1 MDTLTEQQREV
12 YDYVVDGGNLFLTGG
27 GGVGKS
33 YLISLIHQ
41 EVSKRRT
48 VQLCALTGCAA
59 LLLGHGAKTL
69 HSWAGIGL
77 GKEEV
82 DTLFVK
88 IRRNG
93 RAMRHWL
100 SVGLLVID
108 EVSMM
113 TAELLDKLDALA
125 KRIRKNTRPFG
136 GIQLL
141 LVGDFYQLP
150 PVRRGSGSGSGYAFE
165 AVCWSSVVPRAIE
178 LTVIH
183 RQKEADFQEIL
194 IEAREGR
201 LSAASCQVLRE
212 RMAMDW
218 QSGKIRPTLLFPR
231 RAEVDMIN
239 ERNYQALTGRK
250 ETYVAGLV
258 MGGKAPAGFD
268 VRSEAFQRYLQG
280 VDTDAPYV
288 VEVSLVE
295 EAQVMLIANV
305 DPAAG
310 LVNGSRGVVVGYC
323 AATGNPVVEFL
334 HGRREVVGRH
344 AWPLEEYPW
353 VSRTQIPLRLAYA
366 FTIHKSQG
374 ASLDSALVDIGSGNF
389 EVGQAYVALSRVRS
403 LEALYVYD
411 FEPRAFQAHR
421 SVVAFY
427 AALRAA
433 TVPATASATVPATAA
448 TEERKDSEPIARVTP
463 VTPVAP
469 VPPVVPVE
477 ELKEPGALPL
487 PLPLPPSW
495 SVPLAHVMEVIA
507 TLPVDAETW
516 ASFEAIAMEDVRV
529 VIVAHGLSVTKKGK
543 ATQNVLKELEND
555 VGVSLGCLADVARH
569 GVLFLNVPTE
579 REWDP
584 VMNAVLQAVSRK
596 SVFFA
601 LWGKAAQAKRSVIES
616 VVVHGFHEAPH
627 PSPLSAHKGFFG
639 SKPFTAI
646 REWWAA
652 RGQPWSL

>member
-1 MDTLTEQQREV
+1 MDTLTREQRAV
-12 YDYVVDGGNLFLTGG
+12 YDHVVGGGNLFLTGG

-41 EVSKRRT
+41 EVSKRKT

-77 GKEEV
+77 GKEDV
-82 DTLFVK
+82 QTLFVK

-125 KRIRKNTRPFG
+125 QRIRKNGRPFG
-136 GIQLL
+136 GIQVL

-150 PVRRGSGSGSGYAFE
+150 PVRRGGADGGAWYAFE
-165 AVCWSSVVPRAIE
+165 ASCWSSVVPHAME

-183 RQKEADFQEIL
+183 RQKEAAFQQIL
-194 IEAREGR
+194 IEARRGE
-201 LSAASCQVLRE
+201 LSAASCAALRE
-212 RMAMDW
+212 RMAVDW

-231 RAEVDMIN
+231 RAEVDLIN
-239 ERNYQALTGRK
+239 ERNFQALTGRK
-250 ETYVAGLV
+250 ETYAAGLV
-258 MGGKAPAGFD
+258 LNGGKAPAGFD
-268 VRSEAFQRYLQG
+268 VRGEAFQRYLQS

-288 VEVSLVE
+288 LEVSLVVD
-295 EAQVMLIANV
+295 AQVMLIANV
-305 DPAAG
+305 DPTAG

-323 AATGNPVVEFL
+323 ASTGNPVVEFL
-334 HGRREVVGRH
+334 NGRREVVGRH

-403 LEALYVYD
+403 LEALYIYD
-411 FEPRAFQAHR
+411 FEPRVFQAHR

-427 AALRAA
+427 AALRALPSVEGDQKEDA
-433 TVPATASATVPATAA
+433 
-448 TEERKDSEPIARVTP
+448 P
-463 VTPVAP
+463 VTDDADAAP
-469 VPPVVPVE
+469 VSDA
-477 ELKEPGALPL
+477 EPGVP
-487 PLPLPPSW
+487 PPSALELW
-495 SVPLAHVMEVIA
+495 TLTLACCNGVSALSESSQPSEYR
-507 TLPVDAETW
+507 L
-516 ASFEAIAMEDVRV
+516 SFEAVAPNDVRV
-529 VIVAHGLSVTKKGK
+529 VIVAHGLSLKDSKGK
-543 ATQNVLKELEND
+543 AVQNVLKELESD
-555 VGVSLGCLADVARH
+555 VGVSFGSLAELARH
-569 GVLFLNVPTE
+569 GVLFLNFPAE
-579 REWDP
+579 REWDQLTD
-584 VMNAVLQAVSRK
+584 AVIRVVSEK
-596 SVFFA
+596 PVFFA
-601 LWGKAAQAKRSVIES
+601 LWGKAAQAKRVLCQAKHNNA
-616 VVVHGFHEAPH
+616 HGFHEAPH

-639 SKPFTAI
+639 SKPFTAM
-646 REWWAA
+646 REWFAA
-652 RGQPWSL
+652 RGAPWSL

>member
-1 MDTLTEQQREV
+1 MDTLTAEQRAV
-12 YDYVVDGGNLFLTGG
+12 YDHVVGGGNLFLTGG

-41 EVSKRRT
+41 EVSKRKT

-77 GKEEV
+77 GKEDV
-82 DTLFVK
+82 QALFVK

-93 RAMRHWL
+93 RAMRNWL

-125 KRIRKNTRPFG
+125 QRIRKNGRPFG
-136 GIQLL
+136 GIQVL

-150 PVRRGSGSGSGYAFE
+150 PVRRGGGGEPWYAFE
-165 AVCWSSVVPRAIE
+165 AACWSSVVPHAME

-183 RQKEADFQEIL
+183 RQKEAAFQQIL
-194 IEAREGR
+194 IEARRGE
-201 LSAASCQVLRE
+201 LSAASCAALRE
-212 RMAMDW
+212 RMAVDW

-231 RAEVDMIN
+231 RAEVDLIN
-239 ERNYQALTGRK
+239 ERNFQALTGRK
-250 ETYVAGLV
+250 ETYAAGLV
-258 MGGKAPAGFD
+258 LNGGKAPAGFD
-268 VRSEAFQRYLQG
+268 VRGEAFQRYLQS

-288 VEVSLVE
+288 LEVSLVVD
-295 EAQVMLIANV
+295 AQVMLIANV
-305 DPAAG
+305 DPTAG

-323 AATGNPVVEFL
+323 ASTGNPVVEFL
-334 HGRREVVGRH
+334 NGRREVVGRH

-411 FEPRAFQAHR
+411 FEPRVFQAHR

-427 AALRAA
+427 AALRAL
-433 TVPATASATVPATAA
+433 PAVADEQKEEHAAPAPAPVADTAPADAAPAEPGMPPSALELWALTLSPCKGASVL
-448 TEERKDSEPIARVTP
+448 SEPSEFR
-463 VTPVAP
+463 
-469 VPPVVPVE
+469 
-477 ELKEPGALPL
+477 L
-487 PLPLPPSW
+487 
-495 SVPLAHVMEVIA
+495 
-507 TLPVDAETW
+507 
-516 ASFEAIAMEDVRV
+516 SFEAVAPNDVRV
-529 VIVAHGLSVTKKGK
+529 VIVAHGLSVTGNSK
-543 ATQNVLKELEND
+543 AAQNVLKELESD
-555 VGVSLGCLADVARH
+555 VGVSLGSLRELARH
-569 GVLFLNVPTE
+569 GVLFLNFPAVPAE
-579 REWDP
+579 REWDRLTD
-584 VMNAVLQAVSRK
+584 AVIRVVSETP
-596 SVFFA
+596 VFFA
-601 LWGKAAQAKRSVIES
+601 LWGKAAQAKRAMINSSEA
-616 VVVHGFHEAPH
+616 HGFHEAPH

-639 SKPFTAI
+639 SKPFTAM
-646 REWWAA
+646 REWFAA
-652 RGQPWSL
+652 RGVTWSL